1 MAHWLSFCRMR
12 VNWSCQRW
20 LSRATALLGLLLVA
34 SLAHAGAACAST
46 AGGEGPGLRAAAS
59 ERCLAAVAPDV
70 CIVVPQRID
79 VRVAAAASTPPS
91 PAQLPAA
98 DGARYRASVLRT
110 VAEPR
115 PLAGL
120 APASPVPVYI
130 LLRRYLS

>member
-12 VNWSCQRW
+12 MNRSCQRW
-20 LSRATALLGLLLVA
+20 LSRASAVLGLLLVA

-46 AGGEGPGLRAAAS
+46 GGGEGPGLRAFGP
-59 ERCLAAVAPDV
+59 ERCLTAIAPDV

-79 VRVAAAASTPPS
+79 DRVAAAASTS
-91 PAQLPAA
+91 PEPLPAA
-98 DGARYRASVLRT
+98 DGAHYRASIFRT

-130 LLRRYLS
+130 LFRRYLS